1 MNQEFSTDTE
11 HLSTPQDTHADP
23 FERELLLQLGEMLKI
38 LKQGDQPEN
47 RRQLQA
53 SCQSLFDLNEA
64 SAWRTLLQT
73 AQSAIADPHNSF
85 QETARRIIKELKKAG
100 ELVMAG
106 RSDEIE
112 TSKELRALAELSSL
126 FESASAP
133 ADKPDT
139 VVDAAQANDY
149 WLELEESPATDA
161 HRLQHDDGADDFAD
175 LFGAPSDSV
184 EPNQPEMVVDAAET
198 NDYWLELEESPAQQS
213 HSQGQDDLDA
223 DWLGNSLE
231 VVESNQ
237 AERQE
242 DTLIDSAEANDYWL
256 EPELTASD
264 ATPPEQDDFSGWL
277 DESAIAPSEELSDDG
292 NELSSL
298 LEEPDSVPDEDEL
311 SSLLEEPDS
320 APAEAS
326 SELADLFDSAESDLL
341 NEWETNSEWGNLL
354 ELESEEEL
362 PFLVEEDQAPP
373 IRYPDFDEL
382 EFLLDSASSEPEHMS
397 FEQLESWLDSGISDP
412 PTLDLESSA
421 PVTDGLIDADE
432 ESDLEKLL
440 EEANQAFNKSTQS
453 GSGRQAPATK
463 ASIFEQT
470 MRVPVKQLDTLNNLI
485 GELVVNRNTLEQD
498 QERLRQFL
506 DNLLNHVQHLSDIGG
521 RMQDLYERSLLEGA
535 LLATRS
541 TQAVSTSASL
551 STADADDELGALEMD
566 RFTGFHLLSQE
577 MIELIVRV
585 RESSSDI
592 QFLVDDSEQVARSL
606 RQVTTQLQEELNTSR
621 MIQFGQTADRLP
633 RAIREISRKLNKQAQ
648 LHVEGRDALID
659 KMILEHLY
667 DPMTHLVNNAITHGI
682 ESPQVR
688 QQHGKPP
695 TGRITISAFLQGN
708 QTVISVADD
717 GAGIDPDRV
726 KAKAIEKGLITK
738 AKAKALS
745 HQDIY
750 EFLFHPGFSTKDQA
764 DDFAGRGVGM
774 DVVQTSLEAIRGS
787 ISIDSTLGEGT
798 KFTIRLPLTLS
809 ICKALCCVSRHARI
823 AFPMDG
829 VEDMQ
834 DYQTQDI
841 QTDEAGQPCVQWRNT
856 LLPFR
861 PLKEL
866 LVHNRQVSRGALYS
880 SKQDDDTVSIVVLQ
894 GTGNRLA
901 IQVDQVL
908 GEQEIVIKQIEGPIP
923 KPAGIAGATVLGDGS
938 VMPIGDVIELIEIA
952 QGRRSTDSSSRLGQ
966 KTAVL
971 SPAEAVPEQKVPLVL
986 IVDDSI
992 TVRELLS
999 ISLSKAGYRVEQA
1012 RDGQEGW
1019 DKISAGLPV
1028 DIVFCDVEMPRM
1040 NGLELLS
1047 RLQKEEDLAQIPVA
1061 LLTSRGADRH
1071 RKVAAELGASGY
1083 FTKPYTEKVILDST
1097 KRMLAGEVLLA
1108 NSTRAS
1114 AKPTSPPPEE
1124 LEDPTESTVLIIDDS
1139 VMVREMLSMTFK
1151 KAGYQVEQAR
1161 DGQEAWEKLSS
1172 GLSVDLAFCD
1182 LEMPRMNGFDLLSR
1196 LQQEQKLSQIP
1207 VAMITSRGSQRH
1219 RKMARERGAK
1229 GYFTKPYIEGSLVD
1243 AAERL
1248 IAGEDL
1254 LKTTDQGED

>member
-11 HLSTPQDTHADP
+11 HLSTPQDTQADQ
-23 FERELLLQLGEMLKI
+23 FERELLLKLGEMLKI
-38 LKQGDQPEN
+38 LKQGDQPEK
-47 RRQLQA
+47 RRQLQV

-112 TSKELRALAELSSL
+112 TSKELSALADLSSL

-139 VVDAAQANDY
+139 VVDSAEADDS
-149 WLELEESPATDA
+149 WLELEESPASDA
-161 HRLQHDDGADDFAD
+161 HHLQHDDGADDFAD
-175 LFGAPSDSV
+175 WFGAPSDSV
-184 EPNQPEMVVDAAET
+184 EPNRQAETVVDSAKT
-198 NDYWLELEESPAQQS
+198 NDYWLELEESPAEQS
-213 HSQGQDDLDA
+213 HSQGQDNPDA
-223 DWLGNSLE
+223 DWLSDSLE
-231 VVESNQ
+231 AVESNQ
-237 AERQE
+237 AERQVE
-242 DTLIDSAEANDYWL
+242 TVVDSAEANDYWL
-256 EPELTASD
+256 EPELTSSD
-264 ATPPEQDDFSGWL
+264 ATPPPQNNGDFADWL
-277 DESAIAPSEELSDDG
+277 DESAIAPLEELSNDG
-292 NELSSL
+292 DELISL
-298 LEEPDSVPDEDEL
+298 LEEPDP
-311 SSLLEEPDS
+311 

-354 ELESEEEL
+354 ELESK
-362 PFLVEEDQAPP
+362 EDQAPP
-373 IRYPDFDEL
+373 IRLYPDFDEL
-382 EFLLDSASSEPEHMS
+382 EYLLNSASSELERLP
-397 FEQLESWLDSGISDP
+397 FEQLETWLDSGISDP

-421 PVTDGLIDADE
+421 PITDGLSDADE
-432 ESDLEKLL
+432 DSDLEKLL
-440 EEANQAFNKSTQS
+440 EEANQAFNKSTQL
-453 GSGRQAPATK
+453 GGGRQAPATK

-498 QERLRQFL
+498 QERLRQFS

-535 LLATRS
+535 LLATSS

-551 STADADDELGALEMD
+551 STANPEDEELGALEMD

-621 MIQFGQTADRLP
+621 MVPFGQTADRLP

-688 QQHGKPP
+688 QQHGKPS

-717 GAGIDPDRV
+717 GAGIDPDKV

-787 ISIDSTLGEGT
+787 ISIDSTLGQGT

-834 DYQTQDI
+834 DYQTKDI

-866 LVHNRQVSRGALYS
+866 LVHNRQVSRGTIYS
-880 SKQDDDTVSIVVLQ
+880 SKQDDDTISIVVLQ

-1097 KRMLAGEVLLA
+1097 QRMLAGEVLLA
-1108 NSTRAS
+1108 NSTRAL
-1114 AKPTSPPPEE
+1114 AKSMLPPPEE
-1124 LEDPTESTVLIIDDS
+1124 LEDQTESTVLIIDDS

-1182 LEMPRMNGFDLLSR
+1182 LEMPRMNGFDLLAR

>member
-1 MNQEFSTDTE
+1 
-11 HLSTPQDTHADP
+11 
-23 FERELLLQLGEMLKI
+23 
-38 LKQGDQPEN
+38 
-47 RRQLQA
+47 
-53 SCQSLFDLNEA
+53 
-64 SAWRTLLQT
+64 
-73 AQSAIADPHNSF
+73 
-85 QETARRIIKELKKAG
+85 
-100 ELVMAG
+100 MAG

-112 TSKELRALAELSSL
+112 TSKELSALADLSSL

-149 WLELEESPATDA
+149 WLELEESPASDA

-184 EPNQPEMVVDAAET
+184 EPNQPETVVDAAAT
-198 NDYWLELEESPAQQS
+198 NDYWLELEDSPAEPS

-231 VVESNQ
+231 AVESNQ

-277 DESAIAPSEELSDDG
+277 DESAIASSEELSDDG
-292 NELSSL
+292 DELSTL
-298 LEEPDSVPDEDEL
+298 LEEPDSTPDGDEL

-320 APAEAS
+320 DPAEAS

-341 NEWETNSEWGNLL
+341 NEWETDSEWGNLL
-354 ELESEEEL
+354 EIESEEE
-362 PFLVEEDQAPP
+362 PSFLVEEDQALP
-373 IRYPDFDEL
+373 IQLYPDFDEL
-382 EFLLDSASSEPEHMS
+382 ESLLDSASSELERLS
-397 FEQLESWLDSGISDP
+397 FEQLETWLDSGISDP
-412 PTLDLESSA
+412 LTLDLASPA
-421 PVTDGLIDADE
+421 PVTDGLSDADE
-432 ESDLEKLL
+432 DSDLEKLL
-440 EEANQAFNKSTQS
+440 EEANQAFHKTTQP
-453 GSGRQAPATK
+453 GGGRQAPATK

-535 LLATRS
+535 LLATSS
-541 TQAVSTSASL
+541 TQAVSASASF
-551 STADADDELGALEMD
+551 STANADDEELGALEMD

-621 MIQFGQTADRLP
+621 MVQFGQTADRLP

-866 LVHNRQVSRGALYS
+866 LVHNRQASRGTLYS
-880 SKQDDDTVSIVVLQ
+880 GKQDDDTVSIVVLQ

-971 SPAEAVPEQKVPLVL
+971 SPAEAVSEQKVPLVL

-1124 LEDPTESTVLIIDDS
+1124 LEDHTESTVLIIDDS
-1139 VMVREMLSMTFK
+1139 VMVREMLSMSFK
-1151 KAGYQVEQAR
+1151 KAGYLVEQAR

-1182 LEMPRMNGFDLLSR
+1182 LEMPRMNGFDLLAR

>member
-64 SAWRTLLQT
+64 SAWRTLLKT

-106 RSDEIE
+106 RGDEIV
-112 TSKELRALAELSSL
+112 TSKELSALADLSSL

-149 WLELEESPATDA
+149 WLELEESPASDA

-184 EPNQPEMVVDAAET
+184 EPNQPETVVDAAET
-198 NDYWLELEESPAQQS
+198 NDYWLELEDSPAEPS
-213 HSQGQDDLDA
+213 HSQGQDDLDV

-231 VVESNQ
+231 AVESNQ

-277 DESAIAPSEELSDDG
+277 DESAIASSEELSDDG
-292 NELSSL
+292 
-298 LEEPDSVPDEDEL
+298 DEL
-311 SSLLEEPDS
+311 STLLEEPDS

-341 NEWETNSEWGNLL
+341 NEWETDSEWGNLL
-354 ELESEEEL
+354 EIESEEE
-362 PFLVEEDQAPP
+362 PSFLVEEDQAPP
-373 IRYPDFDEL
+373 IQLYPDFEEL
-382 EFLLDSASSEPEHMS
+382 ESLLDSASRELERLP

-412 PTLDLESSA
+412 PTLDLASSA
-421 PVTDGLIDADE
+421 PVTDGLSDADE
-432 ESDLEKLL
+432 DSDLEKLL
-440 EEANQAFNKSTQS
+440 EEANQAFNKSTQP
-453 GSGRQAPATK
+453 GGGRQAPATK

-535 LLATRS
+535 LLATSS
-541 TQAVSTSASL
+541 TQAVSASASF
-551 STADADDELGALEMD
+551 STANADDEELGALEMD

-621 MIQFGQTADRLP
+621 MVQFGQTADRLP

-688 QQHGKPP
+688 QQYGKPS

-750 EFLFHPGFSTKDQA
+750 EFLFHPGFSTKD
-764 DDFAGRGVGM
+764 
-774 DVVQTSLEAIRGS
+774 
-787 ISIDSTLGEGT
+787 
-798 KFTIRLPLTLS
+798 
-809 ICKALCCVSRHARI
+809 
-823 AFPMDG
+823 
-829 VEDMQ
+829 
-834 DYQTQDI
+834 
-841 QTDEAGQPCVQWRNT
+841 
-856 LLPFR
+856 
-861 PLKEL
+861 
-866 LVHNRQVSRGALYS
+866 
-880 SKQDDDTVSIVVLQ
+880 
-894 GTGNRLA
+894 
-901 IQVDQVL
+901 
-908 GEQEIVIKQIEGPIP
+908 
-923 KPAGIAGATVLGDGS
+923 
-938 VMPIGDVIELIEIA
+938 
-952 QGRRSTDSSSRLGQ
+952 
-966 KTAVL
+966 
-971 SPAEAVPEQKVPLVL
+971 
-986 IVDDSI
+986 
-992 TVRELLS
+992 
-999 ISLSKAGYRVEQA
+999 
-1012 RDGQEGW
+1012 
-1019 DKISAGLPV
+1019 
-1028 DIVFCDVEMPRM
+1028 
-1040 NGLELLS
+1040 
-1047 RLQKEEDLAQIPVA
+1047 
-1061 LLTSRGADRH
+1061 
-1071 RKVAAELGASGY
+1071 
-1083 FTKPYTEKVILDST
+1083 
-1097 KRMLAGEVLLA
+1097 
-1108 NSTRAS
+1108 
-1114 AKPTSPPPEE
+1114 
-1124 LEDPTESTVLIIDDS
+1124 
-1139 VMVREMLSMTFK
+1139 
-1151 KAGYQVEQAR
+1151 
-1161 DGQEAWEKLSS
+1161 
-1172 GLSVDLAFCD
+1172 
-1182 LEMPRMNGFDLLSR
+1182 
-1196 LQQEQKLSQIP
+1196 
-1207 VAMITSRGSQRH
+1207 
-1219 RKMARERGAK
+1219 
-1229 GYFTKPYIEGSLVD
+1229 
-1243 AAERL
+1243 
-1248 IAGEDL
+1248 
-1254 LKTTDQGED
+1254 